1 MNGSQMREADRSKA
15 GSESPPATTT
25 YARESKEDSRAR
37 GRDQRKTILVVED
50 EPLNRQVITR
60 YLGVL
65 GYRVIQADRGDDGL
79 ALALEEDPE
88 LIILDNQ
95 LPGLNGLEIV
105 ERLRVEGYP
114 TPVVMMSAYD
124 FAPRERKRIQ
134 ELGVKGFLR
143 KPFAFK
149 HLKAVIRLAAEKPR
163 FGLRRSKLYYRQPH
177 YSLTSRTLANQIFH
191 TVFREGLDP
200 AGHVHFHVNDH
211 PDHLVLLCSRRAL
224 GKVVAKS
231 PVCDQGECIPWDRSS
246 FREYNQEK
254 VIRDLSQMINLV
266 RIDAADYQMS
276 WPTLADFICWLELSY

>member
-1 MNGSQMREADRSKA
+1 MNGAEMKEEAGPGA
-15 GSESPPATTT
+15 GRASHPATST
-25 YARESKEDSRAR
+25 YLRESREDSPAWR
-37 GRDQRKTILVVED
+37 RDQRKSILIVED

-65 GYRVIQADRGDDGL
+65 GYRVLQSDRGDEGL
-79 ALALEEDPE
+79 ALALKEDPD

-95 LPGLNGLEIV
+95 LPGLDGLEIV
-105 ERLRVEGYP
+105 ERLRGEGYP
-114 TPVVMMSAYD
+114 NPVIMMSAYD
-124 FAPRERKRIQ
+124 FSPRERRLI
-134 ELGVKGFLR
+134 EDLEVKGFLR

-149 HLKAVIRLAAEKPR
+149 HLKAVIRFATHRPR
-163 FGLRRSKLYYRQPH
+163 LGFRRSKLYFRQPH
-177 YSLTSRTLANQIFH
+177 FSLTSRTLATQIFQ
-191 TVFREGLDP
+191 TVFREGLDM

-231 PVCDQGECIPWDRSS
+231 PECDQGECIPWDRSS
-246 FREYNQEK
+246 FRDFNQEK
-254 VIRDLSQMINLV
+254 VIRDLSQLITLV